1 MHNIHNYRLWIGHSG
16 DGRDLAAIQRAGI
29 EVAVQVAME
38 EAPLNLS
45 RELVSIRVPLLDGHE
60 NAQCDLRLAVDIVS
74 RLMRDSRPTL
84 VCCSAGMSRS
94 PAIVA
99 CAMAALEARTP
110 EECLLR
116 LSEAMPVD
124 VSPGL
129 WEELVRVLGEIAGE
143 TW

>member
-16 DGRDLAAIQRAGI
+16 DGRDLAAILRAGI
-29 EVAVQVAME
+29 EVVVQLAME
-38 EAPLNLS
+38 ETPLILTH
-45 RELVSIRVPLLDGHE
+45 ELVSFRIPLLDGAE
-60 NAQCDLRLAVDIVS
+60 NSQRDLRLAVDIVS
-74 RLMRDSRPTL
+74 KLMRDFRPTL

-99 CAMAALEARTP
+99 CAMAALEGRAP

-116 LSEAMPVD
+116 LSETMPVD

-129 WEELVRVLGEIAGE
+129 WEDLVRDLDGF
-143 TW
+143 TR